1 MFRSPEYLMNASKA
15 NLQESMNLATRSIEN
30 AAELVRRQ
38 LTVAMTLAGEETN
51 NLKPVSGAT
60 GDSVRGGQVGHNE
73 CRERQLQSI
82 LDLSCQ
88 CLEVTAKAQTELVR
102 LIQDNFQHMN
112 EAMRFNPDALASAH
126 GTPRGLKRA

>member
-15 NLQESMNLATRSIEN
+15 NLQTSMSLATRSIEG

-38 LTVAMTLAGEETN
+38 LTVAMTLAGDETAS
-51 NLKPVSGAT
+51 LKPVSGAAAAP
-60 GDSVRGGQVGHNE
+60 VRAGLAERNV
-73 CRERQLQSI
+73 CREKRLQNI

-102 LIQDNFQHMN
+102 LIQDNFQIMN
-112 EAMRFNPDALASAH
+112 EAMRFGPDAPAGTH
-126 GTPRGLKRA
+126 GTPKALKRA